1 MNTRLNTSTHDWV
14 NGTDFYQHKLYHM
27 RKLRVKFFL
36 LRSNAQT
43 KIAET
48 LTGTVKVQRR
58 REWKPRAVILCHA
71 HFWSVPF
78 SAFYTRA
85 LRDSIMFVIENASMI
100 L

>member
-14 NGTDFYQHKLYHM
+14 NGKDFYQHEKTACEI
-27 RKLRVKFFL
+27 L
-36 LRSNAQT
+36 LAAIKRTN
-43 KIAET
+43 KDCET

-85 LRDSIMFVIENASMI
+85 LRDPIMFVIENASMI

>member
-14 NGTDFYQHKLYHM
+14 NGKDFYQHKLYPM

-43 KIAET
+43 KIA
-48 LTGTVKVQRR
+48 TVKVQRR

-71 HFWSVPF
+71 NFWSVPF

>member
-14 NGTDFYQHKLYHM
+14 NETDFYQHKLYHTACEI
-27 RKLRVKFFL
+27 L
-36 LRSNAQT
+36 LVAIKRTN
-43 KIAET
+43 KDCKT

-71 HFWSVPF
+71 NFWSVPF

-85 LRDSIMFVIENASMI
+85 LRDSMFVIENASMI